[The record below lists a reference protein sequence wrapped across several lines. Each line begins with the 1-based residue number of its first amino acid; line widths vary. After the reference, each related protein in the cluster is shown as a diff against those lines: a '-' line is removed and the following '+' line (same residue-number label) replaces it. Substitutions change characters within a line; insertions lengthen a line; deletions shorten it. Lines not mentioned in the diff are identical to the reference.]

1 MAIIAKGSSFTPCPA
16 GLHQGVCAD
25 VIDLGMVDGQF
36 GLKHKVTL
44 VFQVNEP
51 MDDGRPFLVQRR
63 YTVSLDQKASLRK
76 DLESWRGRPFTADE
90 LKGFDLEKLLGVN
103 CQLNVQQ
110 SDRDG
115 TTYANITAI
124 VPLSR
129 GMAKMAVSGYIRKKD
144 REPEQQAATVN
155 GDDDTYTADDS
166 SSVPF

>member
-1 MAIIAKGSSFTPCPA
+1 MAIIAKGSSFVPCPA
-16 GLHQGVCAD
+16 GLHQAVCCD
-25 VIDLGMVDGQF
+25 VVDLGNVESVYGV
-36 GLKHKVTL
+36 KHKVTL

-63 YTVSLDQKASLRK
+63 YTVSLDQKSSLRK

-110 SDRDG
+110 NDRDG

-129 GMAKMAVSGYIRKKD
+129 GMSKMAVAGYIRKKD
-144 REPEQQAATVN
+144 REPDQQPANAN
-155 GDDDTYTADDS
+155 GDDTFTADDS
-166 SSVPF
+166 VPF

>member
-1 MAIIAKGSSFTPCPA
+1 MPIMAKGSSFVPCPA
-16 GLHQGVCAD
+16 GLHQAVACD
-25 VIDLGMVDGQF
+25 IIDLGNVESQF
-36 GLKHKVTL
+36 GVKHKVTL

-63 YTVSLDQKASLRK
+63 YTLSLDQKASLRK

-103 CQLNVQQ
+103 CQLNIQHT
-110 SDRDG
+110 DRDG
-115 TTYANITAI
+115 STYANITAI

-129 GMAKMAVSGYIRKKD
+129 GMAKMAAAGYIRKKD
-144 REPEQQAATVN
+144 REPEQQPATAA
-155 GDDDTYTADDS
+155 GDDDTFAGDD